1 MRRWCYWLVFRLFRQ
16 VVIGQEEEDWIG
28 AHPKLRRALTTNV
41 IPGEYIVVLHET
53 ATAVDAVQM
62 TSAYRDQTHIQ
73 HFYQKGIP
81 GFAAELSAFALI
93 GLLHDDRVIYIE
105 ENIVFTIAN
114 YQYNPANWGLDRI
127 DQIDLP
133 LDQEFGYG
141 YTGKGVDIYV
151 FDTGIRLQHQDFGG
165 RAVCS
170 RDVVSSNNAC
180 ADGNGHGTHV
190 AAICAGT
197 KYGVAKE
204 ANVRSVRVCD
214 NNGSCSL
221 SNILTGLSHVINQSG
236 KRVVNMSIQGS
247 SSSSL
252 DSSIAN
258 ARDAGVIVV
267 LAAGNWNVD
276 ACNTYSR
283 SSGAIS
289 VGAVDALDFK
299 ASFSNYGSCVDI
311 WAPGVDIV
319 SAGISSNTA
328 TDTKQG
334 TSQAAPF
341 VAGAVAM
348 LLQEGFSSFTDI
360 YTVLRSRAVVGT
372 LSNLRTGSPNL
383 MLYLTQEHISASP
396 SQVPSI
402 APTSSV
408 APSVTP
414 TDSMIPSVFPSH
426 RPSIEPT
433 LYPTPFP
440 TLRPSASPSKQPSLQ
455 PSYTPSLGPSR
466 TFQPSSFPSHEPSSS
481 PTQFP
486 SKAPTTTPS
495 VPPSSGPTKVPSY
508 EPSVSP
514 TQSPSEAPSAA
525 PSPRPSLS
533 PSTTPQ
539 PSERTI
545 IKPACTRLNQL
556 CWSNRGCCPGH
567 QCRRRRVFRFMAG
580 NCKAW

>member
-1 MRRWCYWLVFRLFRQ
+1 MRRWCYFLVFSLFRK
-16 VVIGQEEEDWIG
+16 VVIGQDWIG
-28 AHPKLRRALTTNV
+28 AHPKLRRALSTNV

-73 HFYQKGIP
+73 RLYQNGIQ

-93 GLLHDDRVIYIE
+93 GLLHDDRVEYIE
-105 ENIVFTIAN
+105 ENFVFQTAN
-114 YQYNPANWGLDRI
+114 YQYNPPNWGLDRI

-141 YTGKGVDIYV
+141 YTGNGVDIYV
-151 FDTGIRLQHQDFGG
+151 FDTGIRLQHQEFGG

-170 RDVVSSNNAC
+170 RDVVSSSNAC

-197 KYGVAKE
+197 KYGVAKQ

-214 NNGSCSL
+214 NDGACTL
-221 SNILTGLSHVINQSG
+221 SNILTGLSHVINRSG

-252 DSSIAN
+252 DSAIAD
-258 ARDAGVIVV
+258 ARDAGVVVV
-267 LAAGNWNVD
+267 LAAGNWNVN

-283 SSGAIS
+283 SPDAIS

-311 WAPGVDIV
+311 WAPGVEIV

-348 LLQEGFSSFTDI
+348 LMQEGFSGFTDI
-360 YTVLRSRAVVGT
+360 YTVLRSRAVAGT
-372 LSNLRTGSPNL
+372 LNNLRTGSPNL

-396 SQVPSI
+396 SQVRSA

-414 TDSMIPSVFPSH
+414 TDSMAPSVFPSH

-433 LYPTPFP
+433 HHPTLFP
-440 TLRPSASPSKQPSLQ
+440 TLRPSASPSKQPSLK
-455 PSYTPSLGPSR
+455 PSYAPSSGPSR
-466 TFQPSSFPSHEPSSS
+466 TFQPSPFPSHEPSSS

-495 VPPSSGPTKVPSY
+495 VPPSSGPTQVPSH
-508 EPSVSP
+508 EPSASP
-514 TQSPSEAPSAA
+514 TQSPSEAPSPA
-525 PSPRPSLS
+525 PSPRPSSS

-556 CWSNRGCCPGH
+556 CWSDRGCCPGH